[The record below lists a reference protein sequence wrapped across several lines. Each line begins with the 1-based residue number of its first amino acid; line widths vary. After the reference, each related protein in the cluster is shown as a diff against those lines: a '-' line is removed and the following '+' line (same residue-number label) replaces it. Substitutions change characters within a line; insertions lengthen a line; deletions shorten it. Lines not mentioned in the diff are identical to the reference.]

1 MGYRSDVHV
10 VFYTRD
16 NPHIQDP
23 MPFSAL
29 KLWVD
34 ENYPV
39 RESEDEWGATVT
51 YEPDHGY
58 IYVTYQDVKW
68 YPGQHTADVDAAFA
82 LFDETFADQP
92 GVAYEFVR
100 IGEEPDDIEGNRS
113 ADADYIL
120 GVKREIY
127 FER

>member
-1 MGYRSDVHV
+1 MGYRSNVDV

-16 NPHIQDP
+16 TAPDP
-23 MPFSAL
+23 MPYAAL

-39 RESEDEWGATVT
+39 REAEDEWDAETT
-51 YEPDHGY
+51 YSEERGFIY
-58 IYVTYQDVKW
+58 ISYLDVKW
-68 YPGQHTADVDAAFA
+68 YHGDHPSRVEAALK
-82 LFDETFADQP
+82 LFDKTFEDHLS
-92 GVAYEFVR
+92 VAYEFVR
-100 IGEEPDDIEGNRS
+100 IGEELDDVEEMRS
-113 ADADYIL
+113 VNADYLL

>member
-16 NPHIQDP
+16 TSPDP

-34 ENYPV
+34 ENYPL
-39 RESEDEWGATVT
+39 REAQDEWCAEVE
-51 YEPDHGY
+51 YDSERSY
-58 IYVTYQDVKW
+58 IYVTYTDVKW
-68 YPGQHTADVDAAFA
+68 YPGQHTSAVDAAFA
-82 LFDETFADQP
+82 LFDEVFGDVP
-92 GVAYEFVR
+92 SVAYELIR
-100 IGEEPDDIEGNRS
+100 IGEELGDIEDNYSDS
-113 ADADYIL
+113 ADYLL